1 MLKPLSLIMTLA
13 GILFLV
19 VLLNFTSPIQINS
32 EKELSSLQ
40 SNQKVLVYG
49 RIISERTYDNLKIL
63 KLDNNIT
70 LVCSS
75 CPSIKN
81 QTLSILGT
89 IQVYNNETEIKI
101 LKISKYD

>member
-1 MLKPLSLIMTLA
+1 MLKPLSLIMTLV

-40 SNQKVLVYG
+40 SNQKVLVHG

-75 CPSIKN
+75 CPPIKN